1 MTTSTQHEA
10 DAAFCLR
17 LDNFFC
23 KQRENICRKVSTKP
37 GDESWG
43 LGGRARQG
51 PALPQQQ
58 EMELSAVQAAARS
71 QWVGSA
77 MKESAWGRRPGVRP
91 KTRLWGR
98 SAPMGS
104 APEPGLHADEHFGAE
119 LQTLF
124 LEMPPGQ
131 CPGMKK
137 LTFQ

>member
-1 MTTSTQHEA
+1 MLLSV
-10 DAAFCLR
+10 FGW
-17 LDNFFC
+17 
-23 KQRENICRKVSTKP
+23 IISSVSRGRTFAEKYQQSQ
-37 GDESWG
+37 GMRAGGWE
-43 LGGRARQG
+43 GRARQG

-58 EMELSAVQAAARS
+58 EMEPSAAQAAARS

-77 MKESAWGRRPGVRP
+77 MKESAWGRRPGVCP
-91 KTRLWGR
+91 ETRLWGR

-131 CPGMKK
+131 CLGMKK